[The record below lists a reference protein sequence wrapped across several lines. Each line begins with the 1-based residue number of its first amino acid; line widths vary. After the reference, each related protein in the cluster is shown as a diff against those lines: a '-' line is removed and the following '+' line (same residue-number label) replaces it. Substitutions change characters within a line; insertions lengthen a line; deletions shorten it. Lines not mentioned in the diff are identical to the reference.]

1 MIDKKSLGQKGED
14 IACKALEK
22 DASINGV
29 ASQLLTFIFSLCQML
44 RPDPD
49 LLTVVAGSAFKAGGG
64 LPASVAVD
72 PSGKFVYVAN
82 NCENTVSAFTINA
95 STGALT
101 PVDGSPFAA
110 GNGPSSVATTGTSQ

>member
-49 LLTVVAGSAFKAGGG
+49 LLTVARRLRREEGC
-64 LPASVAVD
+64 LHRWR
-72 PSGKFVYVAN
+72 
-82 NCENTVSAFTINA
+82 
-95 STGALT
+95 
-101 PVDGSPFAA
+101 
-110 GNGPSSVATTGTSQ
+110 